1 MHCGAVSLICIRVSI
16 LDYISLRKICKRK
29 PICNGGSISKESVKL
44 WSKCFKT
51 WRGLWMELEK
61 DKLDLQPMTAIVS
74 VVYNEHGM
82 QTYVKTLRVISFL
95 LN

>member
-1 MHCGAVSLICIRVSI
+1 
-16 LDYISLRKICKRK
+16 
-29 PICNGGSISKESVKL
+29 
-44 WSKCFKT
+44 
-51 WRGLWMELEK
+51 MELEK